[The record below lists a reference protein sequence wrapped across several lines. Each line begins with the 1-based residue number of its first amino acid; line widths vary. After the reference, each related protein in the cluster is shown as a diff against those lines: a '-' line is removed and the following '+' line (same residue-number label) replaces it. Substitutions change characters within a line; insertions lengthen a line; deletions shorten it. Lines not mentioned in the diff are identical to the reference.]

1 MYPTLEFSP
10 QQFSLQF
17 SPQSRWY
24 FEIVFWMIW
33 VLRTCLYLSLI
44 RRKLCDD
51 LTSEVIDI
59 RFRRYT
65 SILWYPLCGFRKI
78 FFFVWK
84 SSYDYLKSP
93 NFIIWRIS
101 LKCNSF
107 TVHLFK
113 IWSLFIEIFY
123 VSNNIT
129 TTIMDNLFTRSFHV
143 CNIRSVSYLVVE
155 LRTVHNSQNS
165 IQYCG
170 PLIWITTDCMKD

>member
-1 MYPTLEFSP
+1 MNE
-10 QQFSLQF
+10 
-17 SPQSRWY
+17 SRWY

-33 VLRTCLYLSLI
+33 VLRTCLYLTLI

-65 SILWYPLCGFRKI
+65 SILWYPL
-78 FFFVWK
+78 
-84 SSYDYLKSP
+84 
-93 NFIIWRIS
+93 
-101 LKCNSF
+101 SF

-113 IWSLFIEIFY
+113 IRSLFIEIFY

-129 TTIMDNLFTRSFHV
+129 TTIMDNLFTKSFHV